1 VKQANYK
8 KTNTIRFHLYAVS
21 KVAKLFE
28 TKSRLMVARGWGS
41 GEREVVSEYRVSVL
55 QSEIIL
61 EILYTKMCE

>member
-1 VKQANYK
+1 
-8 KTNTIRFHLYAVS
+8 
-21 KVAKLFE
+21 
-28 TKSRLMVARGWGS
+28 MVARGWGS